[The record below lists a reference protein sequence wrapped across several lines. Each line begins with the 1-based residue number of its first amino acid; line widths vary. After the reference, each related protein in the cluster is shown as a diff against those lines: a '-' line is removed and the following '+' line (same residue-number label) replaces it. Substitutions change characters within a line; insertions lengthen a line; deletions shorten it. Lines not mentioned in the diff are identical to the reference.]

1 MAIFKQLVLSLPA
14 LILALVCPAWVHA
27 QQGNSVEAVIKSIGL
42 SKPAITHAPEFILR
56 DAGGGTSALVNYRGD
71 LVLLNFWAT
80 WCEPC
85 REEMP
90 SIERLH
96 RNFGSRGLTILAV
109 NQRENAAQVTKFLR
123 ANGLSFAAPL
133 DGDGRVAESFRIYGI
148 PSTFLIDANG
158 QAIGLKSGPKDW
170 ATPEVIDAVRKLIG
184 DSPRGSTPVRVN
196 PGPAVPL
203 PKMLRA
209 HAQETSAHARHETQA
224 EAIARLAPNEE
235 MSPPGKASLP
245 GEFWY
250 MIKTGGGVIGRVR
263 GSDVES
269 SSRAK

>member
-1 MAIFKQLVLSLPA
+1 MAIFKHLVLSLPA
-14 LILALVCPAWVHA
+14 LILALVCPAWVQA

-42 SKPAITHAPEFILR
+42 SKPAITRTPEFTLR

-133 DGDGRVAESFRIYGI
+133 DGDGRVAESFRI
-148 PSTFLIDANG
+148 
-158 QAIGLKSGPKDW
+158 
-170 ATPEVIDAVRKLIG
+170 
-184 DSPRGSTPVRVN
+184 
-196 PGPAVPL
+196 
-203 PKMLRA
+203 
-209 HAQETSAHARHETQA
+209 
-224 EAIARLAPNEE
+224 
-235 MSPPGKASLP
+235 
-245 GEFWY
+245 
-250 MIKTGGGVIGRVR
+250 
-263 GSDVES
+263 
-269 SSRAK
+269 

>member
-1 MAIFKQLVLSLPA
+1 MAIFKHLAVSLPA
-14 LILALVCPAWVHA
+14 LILALVGPAWVQA

-42 SKPAITHAPEFILR
+42 TKPAITRAPEFTLR

-109 NQRENAAQVTKFLR
+109 NQREHAVQVTKFLR

-170 ATPEVIDAVRKLIG
+170 ATPEVIDVVRKLIG
-184 DSPRGSTPVRVN
+184 DGTRGSTPVRAN
-196 PGPAVPL
+196 PKPALPL
-203 PKMLRA
+203 LEMLRA
-209 HAQETSAHARHETQA
+209 HAQETSAYARHERRA
-224 EAIARLAPNEE
+224 EAVARLVPNVGIR
-235 MSPPGKASLP
+235 PLVKASLT

-250 MIKTGGGVIGRVR
+250 MNKTGIDVIGRVR
-263 GSDVES
+263 GNDVES